1 MSGTES
7 LPQPGYGTWWV
18 IDVQIPG
25 ECEVLAGDRRGAG
38 RSVRRALWGP
48 AARIVPE
55 VLRTVADSGQ
65 PYARCSKPI
74 HDVVY
79 RVQALPALGPFG
91 AVHAVLCCVVPAGQP
106 LPPAP
111 LVGAWQWDIPARTGH
126 GTEALFDMF
135 DTPAQLRGS
144 YGMAQYLSR
153 ISVPSTPV
161 ALDLWARVQTATTED
176 VLYATVQRE
185 REGHSRWYTMCGRPV
200 FDAGDTPVAFRGV
213 TIDVSDLP
221 VPTSTAPTDE
231 LLVAVLAQIDLALAV
246 VDAVHQHIVR
256 WLTAPAAGVAW
267 PPNAYLAQLVHPD
280 DRGELDRLCTPPA
293 ELPVGASVRGQVRL
307 PATAGGWV
315 AAELDARLY
324 LRDEITT
331 QLMVAIRVRPQ

>member
-1 MSGTES
+1 MCRSG
-7 LPQPGYGTWWV
+7 G
-18 IDVQIPG
+18 
-25 ECEVLAGDRRGAG
+25 G

-48 AARIVPE
+48 AARIVPQ

-65 PYARCSKPI
+65 PYEGLSKPI
-74 HDVVY
+74 HDVIYQVH
-79 RVQALPALGPFG
+79 ALPALGPFG

-106 LPPAP
+106 PPPAP

-126 GTEALFDMF
+126 GTEVLFDMF
-135 DTPAQLRGS
+135 DTPPQLRGS

-185 REGHSRWYTMCGRPV
+185 RDGHPRWYTMCGRPV
-200 FDAGDTPVAFRGV
+200 FGDGDTPVAFRGV
-213 TIDVSDLP
+213 TIDVTDLP
-221 VPTSTAPTDE
+221 VPTPAAPTDE
-231 LLVAVLAQIDLALAV
+231 LLVAVLSQIDLALAV
-246 VDAVHQHIVR
+246 VEAAHQHIVR

-280 DRGELDRLCTPPA
+280 DRGELDRLCTPAA
-293 ELPVGASVRGQVRL
+293 ELPVGASVHGQVRL

-315 AAELDARLY
+315 AVELDARLY

-331 QLMVAIRVRPQ
+331 LMVAIRVYHE